1 MNIGDK
7 YIIKS
12 KTFIDKGFAPTGSIV
27 EITKINNNNVEV
39 IIAPFIINNTR
50 ISLETTIT
58 KDFIKC
64 CSTKIN

>member
-12 KTFIDKGFAPTGSIV
+12 KTFIVKGFAPTGSIIEV
-27 EITKINNNNVEV
+27 TKIKNNNVEV
-39 IIAPFIINNTR
+39 IIAPFISNNARIN
-50 ISLETTIT
+50 LETTIT